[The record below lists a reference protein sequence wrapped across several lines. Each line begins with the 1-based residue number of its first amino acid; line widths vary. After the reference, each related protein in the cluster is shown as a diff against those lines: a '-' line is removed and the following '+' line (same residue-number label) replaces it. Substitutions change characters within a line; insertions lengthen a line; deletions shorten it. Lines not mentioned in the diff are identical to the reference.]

1 MNKTININLGGTF
14 FYIDEDAYNKLTRYL
29 DAVKRSISDPQGKD
43 EIIKDIEVRI
53 AELFTEKQKHDKQ
66 VITIKEV
73 EEVIAVMG
81 QPEDYAV
88 DDEMF
93 EDSGKSTYEHKSAKK
108 LFRDIDNKYLGGVSS
123 GLGHYLGVDAVWM
136 RLLWV
141 ILTIITTGTFALF
154 YILFWILVPAA
165 VTVADKLT
173 MKGEPVNISNIERK
187 FKESYDNVADKIKNA
202 DYDKYGKRVKSNTD
216 NFTDALGTFFMA
228 LLTVFVKFIGAII
241 LLVSSFTLIGL
252 FIGLF
257 ITGVSGFYS
266 EWFADA
272 FVLGTG
278 DFMPF
283 WLLSIVTFL
292 AIGIPFFALFI
303 LGLKIIVPHLK
314 PMSKVAK
321 LTFLGVWILAIGT
334 LIFFGVRQAVQVSHT
349 GNHVKT
355 ERLDV
360 YPQDTLYVGMHTN
373 RHFERDVHRRSGV
386 KVKYDENDQKVHYY
400 NNVRL
405 IVKSTKDSVA
415 AISVDRIAKGK
426 SYDEARAR
434 AQNIEYGY
442 RFTGEKLLL
451 DGYFLTPDDQDYREQ
466 EVEITLYLP
475 VGTIL
480 NADKNT
486 YSFHRNTS
494 YYGDILHNDDEGYY
508 LEVLDGKT
516 LCLDC
521 PQMRVKTKRF
531 EANWS
536 EEEWDR
542 AWEEDN
548 RVEIGPDGIN
558 INVVDQED
566 SVRVQIDRKGVRVNS
581 NK

>member
-216 NFTDALGTFFMA
+216 NFADALGTFFMA

-266 EWFADA
+266 EWFAD
-272 FVLGTG
+272 
-278 DFMPF
+278 
-283 WLLSIVTFL
+283 
-292 AIGIPFFALFI
+292 
-303 LGLKIIVPHLK
+303 
-314 PMSKVAK
+314 
-321 LTFLGVWILAIGT
+321 
-334 LIFFGVRQAVQVSHT
+334 
-349 GNHVKT
+349 
-355 ERLDV
+355 
-360 YPQDTLYVGMHTN
+360 
-373 RHFERDVHRRSGV
+373 
-386 KVKYDENDQKVHYY
+386 
-400 NNVRL
+400 
-405 IVKSTKDSVA
+405 
-415 AISVDRIAKGK
+415 
-426 SYDEARAR
+426 
-434 AQNIEYGY
+434 
-442 RFTGEKLLL
+442 
-451 DGYFLTPDDQDYREQ
+451 
-466 EVEITLYLP
+466 
-475 VGTIL
+475 
-480 NADKNT
+480 
-486 YSFHRNTS
+486 
-494 YYGDILHNDDEGYY
+494 
-508 LEVLDGKT
+508 
-516 LCLDC
+516 
-521 PQMRVKTKRF
+521 
-531 EANWS
+531 
-536 EEEWDR
+536 
-542 AWEEDN
+542 
-548 RVEIGPDGIN
+548 
-558 INVVDQED
+558 
-566 SVRVQIDRKGVRVNS
+566 
-581 NK
+581 